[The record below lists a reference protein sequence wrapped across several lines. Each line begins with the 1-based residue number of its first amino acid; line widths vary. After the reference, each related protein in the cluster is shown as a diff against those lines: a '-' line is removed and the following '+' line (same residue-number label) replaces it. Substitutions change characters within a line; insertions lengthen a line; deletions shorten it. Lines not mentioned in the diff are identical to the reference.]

1 LIVFA
6 ALAGLLGSWQFV
18 TPSEGAIIL
27 ASLPAF
33 AAAVIF
39 GPCAGA
45 LTFGVGCLVG
55 EVLRRKAPVKVA
67 FNSAQ
72 LALAGGLAGLAF
84 SSLKS
89 GSSLTITSNVLAYSV
104 ATAAYFIVN
113 SALAGGAIALTGQ
126 SPMRPVVHA
135 LRNGGVFYLAMV
147 PLSAL
152 LAEAY
157 AQSSW
162 NLLYFP
168 VVAWLLAQGFKL
180 HAQLRDQTGQA
191 LNKLADTI
199 DRRDPYTYQHSLR
212 VAAHVSR
219 IVTNMGLKGE
229 EAELIV
235 AAAHVHDLGKI
246 AIDNRTL
253 FKEGRLT
260 DEEWEQIKLH
270 PEAGAEL
277 AAQFSLFDKG
287 AKIIRHH
294 HERWNGSGYPDGL
307 VGESIPLG
315 ARMIAVADVYDAM
328 TSDRPYRRALPHEVA
343 AAELLQGSGI
353 LYDPQVVLAFLEV
366 STELL
371 PTVGATGV
379 PVRLPC

>member
-1 LIVFA
+1 
-6 ALAGLLGSWQFV
+6 
-18 TPSEGAIIL
+18 
-27 ASLPAF
+27 
-33 AAAVIF
+33 
-39 GPCAGA
+39 
-45 LTFGVGCLVG
+45 
-55 EVLRRKAPVKVA
+55 
-67 FNSAQ
+67 
-72 LALAGGLAGLAF
+72 
-84 SSLKS
+84 
-89 GSSLTITSNVLAYSV
+89 
-104 ATAAYFIVN
+104 
-113 SALAGGAIALTGQ
+113 
-126 SPMRPVVHA
+126 
-135 LRNGGVFYLAMV
+135 
-147 PLSAL
+147 
-152 LAEAY
+152 
-157 AQSSW
+157 
-162 NLLYFP
+162 
-168 VVAWLLAQGFKL
+168 
-180 HAQLRDQTGQA
+180 
-191 LNKLADTI
+191 
-199 DRRDPYTYQHSLR
+199 
-212 VAAHVSR
+212 
-219 IVTNMGLKGE
+219 MGLKGE